1 MPVIVYCQDRSG
13 ADELRKEFLA
23 AHFAYIETILERIA
37 VAGPMRDRSGGHIM
51 GSCFIYHT
59 DDEAEARELL
69 ENDPYYT
76 AGIYDQI
83 ECHQFLGAAGTW
95 VGGKIW

>member
-13 ADELRKEFLA
+13 ADDLRKEFLA
-23 AHFAYIETILERIA
+23 DHFAYIETILERIA

-69 ENDPYYT
+69 KNDPYYM

>member
-13 ADELRKEFLA
+13 ADDLRKEFLA
-23 AHFAYIETILERIA
+23 DHFAYIETILERIA
-37 VAGPMRDRSGGHIM
+37 VAGPMRDRSGGRII

-83 ECHQFLGAAGTW
+83 EYHQFLGAAGSW

>member
-1 MPVIVYCQDRSG
+1 
-13 ADELRKEFLA
+13 
-23 AHFAYIETILERIA
+23 
-37 VAGPMRDRSGGHIM
+37 M